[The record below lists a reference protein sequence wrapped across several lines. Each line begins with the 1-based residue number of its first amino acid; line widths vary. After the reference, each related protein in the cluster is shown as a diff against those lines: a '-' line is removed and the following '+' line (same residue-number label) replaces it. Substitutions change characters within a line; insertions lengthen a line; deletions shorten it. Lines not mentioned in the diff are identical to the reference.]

1 MSKPQ
6 RQDEPHIG
14 IVQLYY
20 KIEDMQEEVS
30 KVKQVLNNGIVKTTS
45 DNTQAICN
53 LSEDVEKLEKVLVK
67 DEGFYSGKQKMRNI
81 LVTIA
86 GSVAT
91 AITATLAVL
100 EILGYLSIIGG

>member
-1 MSKPQ
+1 MTKPQ
-6 RQDEPHIG
+6 LKDEQHIG

-30 KVKQVLNNGIVKTTS
+30 QVKQVLNNGIVKTTS
-45 DNTQAICN
+45 ENTQAICD
-53 LSEDVEKLEKVLVK
+53 LSEDVQKIEKVLVK

-81 LVTIA
+81 LLTIG

-91 AITATLAVL
+91 AIAATLTVL
-100 EILGYLSIIGG
+100 QILGYLSIIGG